1 MKPLNANSNPPA
13 KCAFGASL
21 SPINRANCI
30 TFGLLDR
37 FCCLGVMAIVMMLMR
52 LFLAK

>member
-1 MKPLNANSNPPA
+1 MKPLNENLNPPA

-21 SPINRANCI
+21 APINRANAI

-37 FCCLGVMAIVMMLMR
+37 ICCVSVFAMVAMVMR